1 MRWQAKAP
9 APPRAS
15 RGHALVGQ
23 ASACQRPLAGAD
35 RDRAP
40 AACCTLNGSAL
51 LVPVLVV
58 TVTLREPPAAVPLT
72 RNVAVTV
79 VEFTTTT
86 LLVPVLVVT
95 VTLREPPAAV
105 PLTRN
110 VA

>member
-15 RGHALVGQ
+15 RWHALVGQ

-35 RDRAP
+35 RGRAP
-40 AACCTLNGSAL
+40 PACCTLNGSAL
-51 LVPVLVV
+51 LIPVLVV

-86 LLVPVLVVT
+86 LLIAM
-95 VTLREPPAAV
+95 PP
-105 PLTRN
+105 PCTFTDRKSTRLN
-110 VA
+110 SS